1 MRSWALYKFVLYYI
15 LSSALNGK
23 QIALKTNFL
32 AEKEFNLILCNAE
45 KCIL

>member
-1 MRSWALYKFVLYYI
+1 MVNKLHV
-15 LSSALNGK
+15 
-23 QIALKTNFL
+23 KTNFL